1 MKKNLWVVLLALS
14 LTGSLWAGTLAYWE
28 FNEAA
33 PGTATVMGQRI
44 IDSSGNGRDL
54 YVAMGTEGAT
64 TFVDPNPEY
73 GDGASMGFTAD
84 LNRLFFSPGYDFGD
98 GGPVA
103 GPAMDFGPFSNFTLE
118 TLVRFPTRNDDLNL
132 YCAPLGAIDS
142 VSQIWW
148 RVRNT
153 NVLQFLLKDNA
164 GVQISLNATPGALAP
179 GGTVIPNLYDGNW
192 HHWVIVRDTSASKLF
207 MYVDYILVGS
217 ATDTSGTIT
226 LNVPW
231 AIGGWNT
238 DGREFVGSM
247 DFMRISDAALTPAQF
262 VQVKTTPRSPTP
274 ANGTM
279 GLSGSTTLSWV
290 ADPNAV
296 VTSQQLVVA
305 TDADFQNI
313 VVDTAVAGSSYNLTP
328 IDSAK
333 KYYWRVDTAG
343 TMVGS
348 GAPFTSTGLVWTF
361 STTEADATLAGFWNL
376 NDKAIGTLVTAGDQ
390 IADISAN
397 VRTLTAYTHLEPEV
411 PTTSIFS
418 NPDAAYGE
426 GASWRGFGD
435 MKMPAVSSSSVMI
448 PQNDSITIEA
458 VAKFDPA
465 GAAGNNNPFF
475 STLMN
480 SADQYFYGT
489 SQPQYWFRAQDTGI
503 IRFWLQN
510 GIGSNYVDSI
520 TNVYDGKWHHF
531 AAVKDVANS
540 TISVYIDY
548 TLNAQAALTLTGD
561 VFPSGMSV
569 VGGFD
574 SYNSRN
580 LNGGDIDFVKVTKA
594 ALTPAQ
600 FVQAIAIPADPYPAD
615 GATGIAIAFEFGWTP
630 ILDATITS
638 QQVVVAT
645 DEFMQNVI
653 TTIPATGNTAA
664 VSELLF
670 SSTYYWR
677 VDTTGNDQSGSFT
690 REGQVW
696 SFTTQN
702 CVGVAI
708 DDGDLNHD
716 CMINQLDLAV
726 MATRWLASGLE

>member
-1 MKKNLWVVLLALS
+1 MKKNFWVVLLMLS
-14 LTGSLWAGTLAYWE
+14 VTGSLWASSLAYWE

-33 PGTATVMGQRI
+33 PGTATTMGQRI

-73 GDGASMGFTAD
+73 GDGSAMGFTAD
-84 LNRLFFSPGYDFGD
+84 LNRLFFLPGYDFGD

-103 GPAMDFGPFSNFTLE
+103 GPAMNFSAFSSFTLE
-118 TLVRFPTRNDDLNL
+118 TLVRFPTKNDDLNL

-153 NVLQFLLKDNA
+153 NQLQFLLKDDS
-164 GVQISLNATPGALAP
+164 GVQVSVNANPGALAP
-179 GGTVIPNLYDGNW
+179 DGSVIPNLYDGNW
-192 HHWVIVRDTSASKLF
+192 HHWVIVRDTSVSKLF
-207 MYVDYILVGS
+207 MYVDYILVAS
-217 ATDTSGTIT
+217 ITDTSGAIT

-231 AIGGWNT
+231 GIGGWNT
-238 DGREFVGSM
+238 DGREFIGSM

-262 VQVKTTPRSPTP
+262 VQVKTTPRNPTP
-274 ANGTM
+274 ADGTT
-279 GLSGSTTLSWV
+279 GLSGSTTLGWV
-290 ADPNAV
+290 SDPNAV
-296 VTSQQLVVA
+296 VTSQQLIVA

-313 VVDTAVAGSSYNLTP
+313 AIDTAVTGSSYDMTT

-343 TMVGS
+343 TKVGS

-361 STTEADATLAGFWNL
+361 STTEADPALAGFWNL
-376 NDKAIGTLVTAGDQ
+376 NDQTVGTAIIAGDQ

-397 VRTLTAYTHLEPEV
+397 ARTLTAYTHLET
-411 PTTSIFS
+411 PTSVFA
-418 NPDAAYGE
+418 NPDAAYGA

-435 MKMPAVSSSSVMI
+435 IKMPAASSSSVMI
-448 PQNDSITIEA
+448 PGSESVTIEA
-458 VAKFDPA
+458 VAKFDPTA
-465 GAAGNNNPFF
+465 AAGNNNPFF

-480 SADQYFYGT
+480 SADLYFYGT
-489 SQPQYWFRAQDTGI
+489 SQSQYWFRAQDTGI

-510 GIGSNYVDSI
+510 GTGSNFVDSI

-548 TLNAQAALTLTGD
+548 ALDAQAALTLTGD
-561 VFPSGMSV
+561 VLPSGISA

-580 LNGGDIDFVKVTKA
+580 LNGGDIDFVKLTKA
-594 ALTPAQ
+594 ALTPAE
-600 FVQAIAIPADPYPAD
+600 FVQAIGIPADPYPAD
-615 GATGIAIAFEFGWTP
+615 AATGIAIAFEFGWTP

-645 DEFMQNVI
+645 DEFMQNVVA
-653 TTIPATGNTAA
+653 TIPATGNTAA
-664 VSELLF
+664 IANLLF
-670 SSTYYWR
+670 TIKYYWR
-677 VDTTGNDQSGSFT
+677 VDTTGSDLSGSFE

-716 CMINQLDLAV
+716 CQINNLDLAV